1 MAKVFAPVHGGS
13 ARPGQAALVLQQHL
27 QRTPYH
33 CERECAGDVRGCAQ
47 SATTV
52 ELEGRIAI
60 DKLFKSNADEFT
72 DEMTSVEVTERSV
85 NLDTAEVSTSSIV
98 VPSGRLFAT
107 ASADGTPNVT
117 YVSVVRYVDRRG
129 RPKVVRYFVMR
140 AEQGAFVVPP
150 QRAVWIPPGAR
161 HAVTIVEAAQL
172 LTLYIDAS
180 AVPAHWTQSRVMVVS
195 PLLRELVH
203 ALDRPQPPTPDAER
217 ALLTLLLHEM
227 ELADTQPLGVPM
239 PSASGGDRR
248 LRNLCEA
255 VMQSPAQ
262 HATLAAWAAH
272 AGASE
277 RTLARLFR
285 DELGTSFARWRQQV
299 VLAHAM
305 PMLARGVSVGRVAQA
320 SGYAS
325 ESAFSAMFKSAMGL
339 PPTRLLAR
347 SQARPQAATASSMR
361 A

>member
-1 MAKVFAPVHGGS
+1 MPLARRRPAPRALPLGDTDPY
-13 ARPGQAALVLQQHL
+13 RPTPQHPVRCRVRQIDSDNQFEPHHHAWGQLAYCASGLLQVTVQ
-27 QRTPYH
+27 QPP
-33 CERECAGDVRGCAQ
+33 E
-47 SATTV
+47 TTT
-52 ELEGRIAI
+52 I
-60 DKLFKSNADEFT
+60 
-72 DEMTSVEVTERSV
+72 
-85 NLDTAEVSTSSIV
+85 
-98 VPSGRLFAT
+98 
-107 ASADGTPNVT
+107 
-117 YVSVVRYVDRRG
+117 
-129 RPKVVRYFVMR
+129 
-140 AEQGAFVVPP
+140 VPP
-150 QRAVWIPPGAR
+150 SRAVWIPPGVR

-203 ALDRPQPPTPDAER
+203 ALDRARPPAGEAGR

-239 PSASGGDRR
+239 PSTANGDRR

-255 VMQSPAQ
+255 VMQAPAQ
-262 HATLAAWAAH
+262 HPTLAAWAAR

-285 DELGTSFARWRQQV
+285 DELGTSFQRWRQQV

-305 PMLARGVSVGRVAQA
+305 PMLARGVSVARVAEA

-339 PPTRLLAR
+339 PPTQLLAR
-347 SQARPQAATASSMR
+347 NRARPQAATASSTR

>member
-1 MAKVFAPVHGGS
+1 MPPARSPRPRRSLPTGDTDPYRPTPERPVRCR
-13 ARPGQAALVLQQHL
+13 ARQIDSDNQFEPHQHAWGQLACCASGLMQVTVLQA
-27 QRTPYH
+27 P
-33 CERECAGDVRGCAQ
+33 E
-47 SATTV
+47 TTT
-52 ELEGRIAI
+52 I
-60 DKLFKSNADEFT
+60 
-72 DEMTSVEVTERSV
+72 
-85 NLDTAEVSTSSIV
+85 
-98 VPSGRLFAT
+98 
-107 ASADGTPNVT
+107 
-117 YVSVVRYVDRRG
+117 
-129 RPKVVRYFVMR
+129 
-140 AEQGAFVVPP
+140 VPP
-150 QRAVWIPPGAR
+150 SRAVWIPPGAR

-203 ALDRPQPPTPDAER
+203 ALDRPQPPAADAER
-217 ALLTLLLHEM
+217 ALLTLLFHEM
-227 ELADTQPLGVPM
+227 EHADTQPLGVPM
-239 PSASGGDRR
+239 PGASGDRR

-255 VMQSPAQ
+255 VMQAPAQ
-262 HATLAAWAAH
+262 HATLAGWAAH

-285 DELGTSFARWRQQV
+285 DELGTSFQRWRQQV

-347 SQARPQAATASSMR
+347 GRARPQAATASSTR